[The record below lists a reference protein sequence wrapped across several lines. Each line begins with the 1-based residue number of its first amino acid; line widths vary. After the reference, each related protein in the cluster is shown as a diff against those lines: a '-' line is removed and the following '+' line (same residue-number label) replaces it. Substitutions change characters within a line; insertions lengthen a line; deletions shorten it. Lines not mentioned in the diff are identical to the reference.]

1 MSIAKKTKS
10 KPDTPP
16 AARRQRRQPKE
27 VRSAAIEAARKLLAA
42 QGPNAITLKAVAAEL
57 GMTHTN
63 LIHHF
68 GSAGELQSELMR
80 EMVSE
85 LTTSIETAMAQ
96 SGAGAENRRHFVDL
110 VFDAFDK
117 RGAGKLAAWIVM
129 SGNAKQLMP
138 VSQVVREYADYV
150 EHTMGP
156 DSGDASLHQ
165 RVTSAI
171 LLVTLAAVG
180 DAIIGDLLRKM
191 VDRDRDA
198 LREIVTDA
206 LHGIHHDP
214 PVQET

>member
-1 MSIAKKTKS
+1 MSIAKKS
-10 KPDTPP
+10 KPGANSP
-16 AARRQRRQPKE
+16 APARRQRRQPEE
-27 VRSAAIEAARKLLAA
+27 VRAAAIDAARKLLTS
-42 QGPNAITLKAVAAEL
+42 QGPDAITLKAVATEL

-68 GSAGELQSELMR
+68 GSAGELQSALMR

-85 LTTSIETAMAQ
+85 LTRSIEEAMAQ

-117 RGAGKLAAWIVM
+117 RGAGRLAAWIVM

-138 VSQVVREYADYV
+138 VSQVVRDYANYV
-150 EHTMGP
+150 EHTLAP
-156 DSGDASLHQ
+156 DSGVDGLHQ

-191 VDRDRDA
+191 VERDRDS
-198 LREIVTDA
+198 LRQIVTEA
-206 LHGIHHDP
+206 LYGIHGDGAAAKK
-214 PVQET
+214 